1 MHNAKR
7 LAVFGLFFFSGSC
20 ALVYQITW
28 MRLFRLVMGNTV
40 FTSAT
45 VLTAFMAGL
54 AIGSFIAGRL
64 TDRSAHPL
72 RSYAWLEVL
81 IGLCGFAMI
90 PAFNALAPVYGG
102 LYTWLGD
109 SPLLL
114 SMGRF
119 LVSAALL
126 ALPATLM
133 GATLPL
139 LSRFMTQ
146 RLERMGRD
154 LGRLYAL

>member
-54 AIGSFIAGRL
+54 AIGSFVALKMANTRNGRFFGRGRGKPPTGKQGFFVVGAGRCHRL
-64 TDRSAHPL
+64 GGPRPGPSHS
-72 RSYAWLEVL
+72 RREQNV
-81 IGLCGFAMI
+81 GLGQL
-90 PAFNALAPVYGG
+90 PPVGQG
-102 LYTWLGD
+102 
-109 SPLLL
+109 
-114 SMGRF
+114 
-119 LVSAALL
+119 V
-126 ALPATLM
+126 
-133 GATLPL
+133 
-139 LSRFMTQ
+139 
-146 RLERMGRD
+146 
-154 LGRLYAL
+154 

>member
-54 AIGSFIAGRL
+54 AIGSF
-64 TDRSAHPL
+64 
-72 RSYAWLEVL
+72 VV
-81 IGLCGFAMI
+81 I
-90 PAFNALAPVYGG
+90 PAFHALAPVYGG
-102 LYTWLGD
+102 LYAWLGA

-139 LSRFMTQ
+139 LSRFLTQ

-154 LGRLYAL
+154 L